1 MEFPYNVLTIS
12 AALIA
17 LSVIAW
23 LELRYIKGR
32 RVDTDVTVEQDHVYN
47 SLATCKAVS
56 DSLRAQ
62 GRDTTEADILLFQ
75 AEGAY
80 RRGQY
85 LDCEEL
91 SGRAKAALR
100 NAPQKEMLS
109 PPSQP
114 TEVTQ
119 EGEPAEVR
127 IDPPSAPRTMPSEAA
142 APAEVP
148 SLKTKKMPCN
158 YLESKFVIETT
169 RSMLDDAPE
178 QQRDAARRMLDD
190 ADACF
195 EEADYTDALRHAAKA
210 KKLLEC
216 CEAAAPAVKE
226 CDAPPAKDSIVC
238 AICGAAMSGDDA
250 FCFACGTP
258 AARACPNCSTA
269 LIEGDVFCRKCGARL

>member
-1 MEFPYNVLTIS
+1 MEFPYNVLIIS

-32 RVDTDVTVEQDHVYN
+32 RVDADSTVEQDHVYN
-47 SLATCKAVS
+47 SLATYKAVS

-75 AEGAY
+75 AESAY
-80 RRGQY
+80 RHGQY
-85 LDCEEL
+85 LDCKEL
-91 SGRAKAALR
+91 SGRAKTALR
-100 NAPQKEMLS
+100 NAPQKEAPS

-114 TEVTQ
+114 KEIIR
-119 EGEPAEVR
+119 ESEPAEVQA
-127 IDPPSAPRTMPSEAA
+127 DPPSSPRTAPSEAA

-148 SLKTKKMPCN
+148 SLKAKKMPCN

-169 RSMLDDAPE
+169 KSMLDEAPE
-178 QQRDAARRMLDD
+178 QQREAARSMLDD

-195 EEADYTDALRHAAKA
+195 EEADYTDALRHAVKA
-210 KKLLEC
+210 KKLLEG
-216 CEAAAPAVKE
+216 CEEAAPAVKE
-226 CDAPPAKDSIVC
+226 CGAPPSEDMIAC

-258 AARACPNCSTA
+258 AARTCPHCSAA
-269 LIEGDVFCRKCGARL
+269 LIEGDVFCRRCGARL